1 MKRIYLFGKLL
12 NPVLFIA
19 AMWLAPVAFSFAQGS
34 TGNIDVTV
42 TDRSGAVI
50 PGAEISI
57 IGSETGVLLRK
68 LTTNGLGVAQ
78 VPLIPPGHYNVDV
91 VKEGFKSLHRDL
103 LDIQVGATVTLDL
116 PLDLGETSQTVTV
129 SGQTPLI
136 ESKSQTLQQV
146 VEEKELTDVPLNGR
160 NYLEAANYL
169 PGVIPQ
175 NSGRDNSFVAYGNNG
190 LQNAFLLDGARNV
203 NYLRGLDNQQR
214 DAIRPPLDALAQF
227 TVQSSNYSAEFGASA
242 GAVVNAITK
251 SGTNAW
257 HGSVYDFI
265 RNSGADAK
273 TYFST
278 AVTAKSLLVRNQYGG
293 SFGGPIRRD
302 RLFFFA
308 AYEGLHNRSEAYNQT
323 QVPTALER
331 TGDFSRSLNATGAV
345 IPIYE
350 PNTTTQVGAN
360 YTRTQ
365 FPGNVIPSSRF
376 NALGLSLLQLYPL
389 PNLQVGTTNYYASN
403 VPSRLDQKNSIGR
416 IDYTPSDRD
425 SFFARYAY
433 ILSDN
438 YGGVALPN
446 AQDPG
451 NTTTTSQGLGIGFT
465 RVVSPRIINEARF
478 AWTTVGIVAAGL
490 MPRNE
495 IIPGLLDPAITAG
508 MPSINV
514 QNRGGI
520 GAESVNNSPLYKSS
534 GVFDLADNLSWS
546 RGKHLFKF
554 GGETMWIRPNTQA
567 ALGGRGSLGFTGVFT
582 QLPSNRNNTGSG
594 TADLLLGVAATVST
608 GTVLRSEER
617 AWYYGGYFNDQ
628 WEVTSNLTLNLGL
641 RYEYLTQFSDTQ
653 NRLAN
658 LVLDPGALY
667 GQFVIAGD
675 FRLPKALV
683 YPDTNNVS
691 PRVGFAYQVPHVNNF
706 TVRGSYGVF
715 YAQDQGSG
723 ITSRLSSNPPFYNY
737 GAINLSSDQLHTS
750 TGFTLSP
757 STSIP
762 RPTPVN
768 PANFVLSPS
777 FTGGLTT
784 WPIHD
789 RLGYVEQWSL
799 SLQKQIAWRM
809 LLEGNYVGN
818 HGVHLLS
825 RQQGN
830 QPTVLNATTVQSR
843 RPLAAITQSTINQIG
858 DGNATQY
865 EGASAQLSKRFSHG
879 VSFRNSF
886 TYGHTFDLQSQ
897 SIDTCDSCSLGD
909 TFQNAYD
916 HASNWGSADSDVRF
930 RYALSGIAQ
939 VPTGAGRGLL
949 HNSRLASTV
958 LGGWALSPIFSFQ
971 TGRPITAGLGADT
984 ANAGTLTRPNQICDP
999 NQGAPRTKQQWF
1011 NTSCLVAPPPFTF
1024 GNMKKANIRV
1034 PGQTQLNLSAQR
1046 NFPLP
1051 KFHESNLNFRI
1062 EAFNIFNH
1070 PQFNAVNATLGNSN
1084 YGNIT
1089 GAGPSRQLQAAVRLT
1104 F

>member
-1 MKRIYLFGKLL
+1 MKPIHSSNRLLKL
-12 NPVLFIA
+12 VLVILA
-19 AMWLAPVAFSFAQGS
+19 PWLAPTPSCFAQGS

-50 PGAEISI
+50 PGAEVSI
-57 IGSETGVLLRK
+57 TGADTGVLLRK
-68 LTTNGLGVAQ
+68 LTSNGSGIAQ
-78 VPLIPPGHYNVDV
+78 VPLVPPGRYNVDV

-103 LDIQVGATVTLDL
+103 LDIQVGATTTLDL
-116 PLDLGETSQTVTV
+116 ALDLGETSESVTV

-136 ESKSQTLQQV
+136 ESKSQTLQHVIEQ
-146 VEEKELTDVPLNGR
+146 KELTDIPLNGR

-169 PGVIPQ
+169 PGVVPQ

-214 DAIRPPLDALAQF
+214 DAIRPPLDALAEF
-227 TVQSSNYSAEFGASA
+227 TVQTSNYSAEFGASA

-257 HGSVYDFI
+257 HGSVYDFV
-265 RNSGADAK
+265 RNSAADAR

-278 AVTAKSLLVRNQYGG
+278 AVTAKALLVRNQYGG
-293 SFGGPIRRD
+293 SFGGPILRD

-331 TGDFSRSLNATGAV
+331 AGDFSKSVNASGAV
-345 IPIYE
+345 IPIYD
-350 PNTTTQVGAN
+350 PNTTTQVGAS

-365 FPGNVIPSSRF
+365 FAGNMIPAARF
-376 NALGLSLLQLYPL
+376 NSIGLSLLQLYPL
-389 PNLQVGTTNYYASN
+389 PNLQVGNTNYYASN

-416 IDYTPSDRD
+416 IDFAPSDKD
-425 SFFARYAY
+425 SFFGRYAY
-433 ILSDN
+433 IISDN
-438 YGGVALPN
+438 YSGVALPS

-451 NTTTTSQGLGIGFT
+451 NTTSTSQGIGLGYT
-465 RVVSPRIINEARF
+465 RVVSPRVINEARF
-478 AWTTVGIVAAGL
+478 AWTTTGIVAAGL

-508 MPSINV
+508 MPNINV

-534 GVFDLADNLSWS
+534 GVFDFADNLSWS
-546 RGKHLFKF
+546 RGKHLFKM

-582 QLPSNRNNTGSG
+582 QLPSNRNSTGSG
-594 TADLLLGVAATVST
+594 VADLLLGVAATVST

-617 AWYYGGYFNDQ
+617 AWYYAGYFNDQ
-628 WEVTSNLTLNLGL
+628 WEATSNLTLNLGL
-641 RYEYLTQFSDTQ
+641 RYEYLTPFSDTQ

-658 LVLDPGALY
+658 LVLDPGPLY
-667 GQFVIAGD
+667 GQFIIAGD
-675 FRLPKALV
+675 SRLPKALV
-683 YPDTNNVS
+683 YGDTNNIA
-691 PRVGFAYQVPHVNNF
+691 PRLGFAYQVPNVNNF

-737 GAINLSSDQLHTS
+737 GAISLSSDQLHTS

-757 STSIP
+757 TTSIP
-762 RPTPVN
+762 RPAPVN
-768 PANFVLSPS
+768 PANFVLSPA

-799 SLQKQIAWRM
+799 SLQKQVAWRM
-809 LLEGNYVGN
+809 LVEANYVGN

-843 RPLAAITQSTINQIG
+843 RPLSAITQSSINQIG
-858 DGNATQY
+858 DENATQY
-865 EGASAQLSKRFSHG
+865 EGASAQISKRFDHG

-897 SIDTCDSCSLGD
+897 SLDTCDSCSLGD

-916 HASNWGSADSDVRF
+916 HASNWGSADNDIRF
-930 RYALSGIAQ
+930 RYALSGIVQ
-939 VPTGAGRGLL
+939 VPAKAGSGLL
-949 HNSRLASTV
+949 DNKMAYAV
-958 LGGWALSPIFSFQ
+958 LGGWALSPIFSYQ
-971 TGRPITAGLGADT
+971 TGRPITAGLSTDT
-984 ANAGTLTRPNQICDP
+984 ANAGTLTRPNQVCDP
-999 NQGAPRTKQQWF
+999 NAGGARTLQTWF
-1011 NTSCLVAPPPFTF
+1011 NTSCLVAPPAFTF
-1024 GNMKKANIRV
+1024 GNMHKANIRL
-1034 PGQTQLNLSAQR
+1034 PSDTQLNLSAQR

>member
-1 MKRIYLFGKLL
+1 MAGIVMTALCLTPASL
-12 NPVLFIA
+12 C
-19 AMWLAPVAFSFAQGS
+19 FAQGS
-34 TGNIDVTV
+34 TGNIDVTI
-42 TDRSGAVI
+42 TDHSGAVI
-50 PGAEISI
+50 PGAQITI
-57 IGSETGVLLRK
+57 TGSDTGVLLRK
-68 LTTNGLGVAQ
+68 LTTNASGIAQ
-78 VPLIPPGHYNVDV
+78 VPLVPPGHYNVDV
-91 VKEGFKSLHRDL
+91 VKDGFKSLHRDV

-116 PLDLGETSQTVTV
+116 ALDLGETSETITV

-146 VEEKELTDVPLNGR
+146 IEEKELTDIPLNGR

-169 PGVIPQ
+169 PGVVPQ

-227 TVQSSNYSAEFGASA
+227 TVQTSNYSAEFGASA

-251 SGTNAW
+251 NGTNAW

-265 RNSGADAK
+265 RNSAADAK

-278 AVTAKSLLVRNQYGG
+278 AVTAKALLVRNQYGG

-302 RLFFFA
+302 KLFFFA
-308 AYEGLHNRSEAYNQT
+308 AYEGIHNRSEGYNQT

-331 TGDFSRSLNATGAV
+331 AGDFSKSVNASGAV
-345 IPIYE
+345 VPIYD
-350 PNTTTQVGAN
+350 PSTLTQAGTA
-360 YTRTQ
+360 YTRRQ
-365 FPGNVIPSSRF
+365 FAGNIIPASRF
-376 NALGLSLLQLYPL
+376 NAIGLSLLQLYPL
-389 PNLQVGTTNYYASN
+389 PNLQVGLTNYYASN
-403 VPSRLDQKNSIGR
+403 VPSRQDQKNSIGR
-416 IDYTPSDRD
+416 VDFTPSDRD
-425 SFFARYAY
+425 SFFGRYAY
-433 ILSDN
+433 TLNDN
-438 YGGVALPN
+438 YSGVALPN
-446 AQDPG
+446 AQDPA
-451 NTTTTSQGLGIGFT
+451 NTTTVSQGLGVGFT
-465 RVVSPRIINEARF
+465 RVISPRVINEARF
-478 AWTTVGIVAAGL
+478 AWTTVGISAAGL

-508 MPSINV
+508 MPNVNV

-520 GAESVNNSPLYKSS
+520 GAEAVNNSPLYKSA
-534 GVFDLADNLSWS
+534 GVFDFADNLTWS

-567 ALGGRGSLGFTGVFT
+567 ALGGRGSLSFTGVFT

-594 TADLLLGVAATVST
+594 TADLLLGFASAVNT

-617 AWYYGGYFNDQ
+617 AWYYAGYFNDQ
-628 WEVTSNLTLNLGL
+628 WEATPNLTLNFGL
-641 RYEYLTQFSDTQ
+641 RYEYLTPFWDTQ

-658 LVLDPGALY
+658 LVLDPGPLY
-667 GQFVIAGD
+667 GQFVVAGD
-675 FRLPKALV
+675 SRLPRALV
-683 YPDTNNVS
+683 YADKNNVA
-691 PRVGFAYQVPHVNNF
+691 PRLGFAYQVPNVNNF
-706 TVRGSYGVF
+706 TIRGSFGTF

-737 GAINLSSDQLHTS
+737 GAISLASDQLRTS

-757 STSIP
+757 NTSIP

-768 PANFVLSPS
+768 PAGFALSPT

-784 WPIHD
+784 WPTHA
-789 RLGYVEQWSL
+789 RLGYVNQWSL
-799 SLQKQIAWRM
+799 SLQKQIVWRM
-809 LLEGNYVGN
+809 LAEANYVGN
-818 HGVHLLS
+818 HGIHLLS

-843 RPLAAITQSTINQIG
+843 RPLSAITQSTINQIG

-865 EGASAQLSKRFSHG
+865 EGLSAQLSKRFSHG

-916 HASNWGSADSDVRF
+916 HASNWGSADSDIRF

-939 VPTGAGRGLL
+939 LPTAPGTGFLPNNRIVAG
-949 HNSRLASTV
+949 V
-958 LGGWALSPIFSFQ
+958 LGGWALAPIFSFQ

-999 NQGAPRTKQQWF
+999 NKGGAHTLQTWF
-1011 NTSCLVAPPPFTF
+1011 NTTCLAAPPAFTF
-1024 GNMKKANIRV
+1024 GNMAKGNIRL
-1034 PGQTQLNLSAQR
+1034 PNNLQFNLSAQR

-1051 KFHESNLNFRI
+1051 HFHESNLNFRLD
-1062 EAFNIFNH
+1062 AFNLLNH
-1070 PQFNAVNATLGNSN
+1070 AQFNSVNATLGNSN

-1089 GAGPSRQLQAAVRLT
+1089 GSGPSRQLQAAVRLT